1 MRQQMD
7 LVSVNVGLPKS
18 VQFKAD
24 SVRTGIFKQP
34 VSGQVSLMQT
44 NLEGDGQ
51 ADLSAHGGLDKAVY
65 AYPVEHYDYWRDVLQ
80 REIVEMG
87 SFGENFTVRGM
98 LETDICIGDV
108 FRVGSAMVQVSQPR
122 TPCFKLA
129 IRLGHADLP
138 RQFLQSMR
146 SGFYLRVLC
155 EGHISAGDVFTRC
168 DQDPVPIKVHDMAN
182 LYHFDVENIAAT
194 RHALQNKAIAE
205 EWRSVLQKRIH
216 SSSRKGD

>member
-1 MRQQMD
+1 MD

-24 SVRTGIFKQP
+24 CVRTGIFKQP

-44 NLEGDGQ
+44 NVEGDGQ

-80 REIVEMG
+80 SEIVEMG

-98 LETDICIGDV
+98 LETDVCIGDV
-108 FRVGSAMVQVSQPR
+108 FRVGSALVQVSQPR
-122 TPCFKLA
+122 TPCLKLA
-129 IRLGHADLP
+129 IRFQRPDLP
-138 RQFLQSMR
+138 RQFLKSMR
-146 SGFYLRVLC
+146 SGFYLRVLS
-155 EGHISAGDVFTRC
+155 EGHIAAGDVFTRC

-182 LYHFDVENIAAT
+182 LYHFDTENIAAT
-194 RHALQNKAIAE
+194 RHALQNKALAE
-205 EWRSVLQKRIH
+205 EWRSALQKRIH
-216 SSSRKGD
+216 ASPHSRD